1 MSGTIAWIAASAAG
15 EPAAAAG
22 PAAALPHPHGAAAT
36 ASLPQ
41 GAWGDPGELALP
53 LADRGLLLADG
64 LFETVLLEE
73 GRLQLLEEHLE
84 RWRSSAEL
92 LAMAPPPDHTLILP
106 LVAEAIARSGIR
118 TGALRLNWSRG
129 CGGRGLDLPAPA
141 QAAPAQATPAHRF
154 WLQLTATAPQFEA
167 VTTWISREERRNAA
181 SRLSRCKSFAYT
193 AQVQARREAQAAG
206 AHDALL
212 LSSHGQ
218 LCCGSAANLLVLH
231 QGRWTTPPLASGCLP
246 GVMRGRALRLGR
258 ADEAPLEPSDL
269 KTCEGALLINSLGC
283 RPIHRCDGTALA
295 QVPSAKAEQLWRELL
310 KEARP

>member
-1 MSGTIAWIAASAAG
+1 MMAPIAWIAASAAG
-15 EPAAAAG
+15 EPAAAV
-22 PAAALPHPHGAAAT
+22 PHPPDAGAT

-41 GAWGDPGELALP
+41 GQWGDPGELALP

-141 QAAPAQATPAHRF
+141 QAAPAHRF

-193 AQVQARREAQAAG
+193 AQVQARREAHAAG

-212 LSSHGQ
+212 LSSNGQ

-258 ADEAPLEPSDL
+258 ADEGPLEASDL

-295 QVPSAKAEQLWRELL
+295 QVPSGQAEQLWRELL

>member
-1 MSGTIAWIAASAAG
+1 MSGAIAWIAASAAAG
-15 EPAAAAG
+15 IAAIQAEETTAG
-22 PAAALPHPHGAAAT
+22 AT
-36 ASLPQ
+36 PGPTPSLPQ
-41 GAWGDPGELALP
+41 GQWGDPGELALP

-73 GRLQLLEEHLE
+73 GRLLLLEEHLV

-92 LAMAPPPDHTLILP
+92 LAMAPPPDQTLILP

-118 TGALRLNWSRG
+118 TGALRLDWSRG
-129 CGGRGLDLPAPA
+129 CGGRGLDLPASS
-141 QAAPAQATPAHRF
+141 QAAPAHRF

-193 AQVQARREAQAAG
+193 AQVQARREAHAAG

-212 LSSHGQ
+212 LSSHGD
-218 LCCGSAANLLVLH
+218 LCCGSAANLLVRH

-246 GVMRGRALRLGR
+246 GVMRGRALCLGR

-295 QVPSAKAEQLWRELL
+295 QVPSGQAEQLWRELL
-310 KEARP
+310 IEARP

>member
-15 EPAAAAG
+15 EPAAAV
-22 PAAALPHPHGAAAT
+22 PHPPDAGAT

-41 GAWGDPGELALP
+41 GQWGDPGELALP

-92 LAMAPPPDHTLILP
+92 LAMAPPPDQTLILP
-106 LVAEAIARSGIR
+106 LVAEAITRSGIR

-141 QAAPAQATPAHRF
+141 QAAPAHRF

-246 GVMRGRALRLGR
+246 GVMRGRAMRLGR
-258 ADEAPLEPSDL
+258 ACEGPLEPSDL
-269 KTCEGALLINSLGC
+269 MTCEGALLINSLGC

-295 QVPSAKAEQLWRELL
+295 QVPSDQAEQLWRELL
-310 KEARP
+310 TVARP

>member
-1 MSGTIAWIAASAAG
+1 MSGTIAWIAASTAG
-15 EPAAAAG
+15 EPAAAV
-22 PAAALPHPHGAAAT
+22 PHPPDAGAT

-92 LAMAPPPDHTLILP
+92 LAMAPPPDQTLILP
-106 LVAEAIARSGIR
+106 LVAEAIARSSIR

-141 QAAPAQATPAHRF
+141 QAAPAHRF

-193 AQVQARREAQAAG
+193 AQVQARREAHAAG

-246 GVMRGRALRLGR
+246 GVMRGRALHLGR
-258 ADEAPLEPSDL
+258 ADEGPLEPSDL
-269 KTCEGALLINSLGC
+269 KTCEGAVLINSLGC

-295 QVPSAKAEQLWRELL
+295 QVPSGQAEQLWRELL

>member
-1 MSGTIAWIAASAAG
+1 MSGRIAWIAASAAG
-15 EPAAAAG
+15 EPAAAV
-22 PAAALPHPHGAAAT
+22 PHPPDAGAT

-41 GAWGDPGELALP
+41 GQWGDPGELALP

-92 LAMAPPPDHTLILP
+92 LAMAPPPDQTLILP

-129 CGGRGLDLPAPA
+129 CSGRGLDLPAPA
-141 QAAPAQATPAHRF
+141 QAAPAHRF

-193 AQVQARREAQAAG
+193 AQVQARREAHAAG

-295 QVPSAKAEQLWRELL
+295 QIPSGQAEQLWRELL

>member
-1 MSGTIAWIAASAAG
+1 MMAPIAWIAASAAG
-15 EPAAAAG
+15 EPAAAV
-22 PAAALPHPHGAAAT
+22 PHPPDAGAT

-41 GAWGDPGELALP
+41 GQWGDPGELALP

-92 LAMAPPPDHTLILP
+92 LAMAPPPDQTLILP

-141 QAAPAQATPAHRF
+141 QAAPAHRF

-193 AQVQARREAQAAG
+193 AQVQARREAHAAG

-212 LSSHGQ
+212 LSSHGE

-258 ADEAPLEPSDL
+258 AGEGPLEPSDL
-269 KTCEGALLINSLGC
+269 MTCEGALLINSLGC

-295 QVPSAKAEQLWRELL
+295 QIPSGQAEQLWRELL

>member
-1 MSGTIAWIAASAAG
+1 MTAPIAWIAASAAG
-15 EPAAAAG
+15 EPSAAV
-22 PAAALPHPHGAAAT
+22 PHPPDAGAT

-41 GAWGDPGELALP
+41 GQWGDPSELALP
-53 LADRGLLLADG
+53 LGDRGLLLADG

-92 LAMAPPPDHTLILP
+92 LAMAPPPDQTLILP

-141 QAAPAQATPAHRF
+141 QAAPAHRF
-154 WLQLTATAPQFEA
+154 WLQLTATAPQFDA

-193 AQVQARREAQAAG
+193 ALVQARREAHAAG

-212 LSSHGQ
+212 LSSHGD

-258 ADEAPLEPSDL
+258 ANEAPLEPSDL

-295 QVPSAKAEQLWRELL
+295 RIPSGQAEQLWRELL

>member
-1 MSGTIAWIAASAAG
+1 MMAPIAWIAASAAG
-15 EPAAAAG
+15 EPAAAV
-22 PAAALPHPHGAAAT
+22 PHPPDAGAT

-41 GAWGDPGELALP
+41 GQWGDPGELALP

-92 LAMAPPPDHTLILP
+92 LAMAPPPDQTLILP

-129 CGGRGLDLPAPA
+129 CGGRGLDLPAPE
-141 QAAPAQATPAHRF
+141 QAAPAHRF

-193 AQVQARREAQAAG
+193 AQVQARREAHAAG

-212 LSSHGQ
+212 LSSHGE

-295 QVPSAKAEQLWRELL
+295 QVPSAQAEQLWRELL

>member
-22 PAAALPHPHGAAAT
+22 PAAALPHPPDAVAT

-41 GAWGDPGELALP
+41 GQWGDPGELALP

-129 CGGRGLDLPAPA
+129 CSGRGLDLPAPA
-141 QAAPAQATPAHRF
+141 QAAPAHRF

-167 VTTWISREERRNAA
+167 VSTWISREERRNAA

-193 AQVQARREAQAAG
+193 AQVQARREAHAAG
-206 AHDALL
+206 ADDALL
-212 LSSHGQ
+212 LSSNGE
-218 LCCGSAANLLVLH
+218 LCCGSAANLLVRH

-258 ADEAPLEPSDL
+258 AREGLLEPSAL
-269 KTCEGALLINSLGC
+269 AGCEGAVLINSLGC
-283 RPIHRCDGTALA
+283 RPIHRCDGNALA
-295 QVPSAKAEQLWRELL
+295 QVPSGQAEQLWRGLL
-310 KEARP
+310 EGATP

>member
-1 MSGTIAWIAASAAG
+1 MTAPIAWIAASAPTG
-15 EPAAAAG
+15 PAAAA
-22 PAAALPHPHGAAAT
+22 LPPTGAAP
-36 ASLPQ
+36 SLPQ
-41 GAWGDPGELALP
+41 GEWGHPDDLALP
-53 LADRGLLLADG
+53 LGDRGLLLADG
-64 LFETVLLEE
+64 LFETLLLDQ

-84 RWRSSAEL
+84 RWRTSAEL
-92 LAMAPPPDHTLILP
+92 LGMAPPPDQTLILP

-141 QAAPAQATPAHRF
+141 QAASAHRF

-167 VTTWISREERRNAA
+167 VTTWISRQERRNAA

-212 LSSHGQ
+212 LSSHGE
-218 LCCGSAANLLVLH
+218 LCCGSAANLLVRH

-258 ADEAPLEPSDL
+258 AVEGPLEPSDL
-269 KTCEGALLINSLGC
+269 EGCEGALLINSLGC
-283 RPIHRCDGTALA
+283 RPIHRCDGNALA
-295 QVPSAKAEQLWRELL
+295 QVPSGQAEQLWRELL
-310 KEARP
+310 EGATP

>member
-1 MSGTIAWIAASAAG
+1 MSSTIAWIATSAAG
-15 EPAAAAG
+15 EP
-22 PAAALPHPHGAAAT
+22 PAALP
-36 ASLPQ
+36 Q
-41 GAWGDPGELALP
+41 GQWGDPGELALP

-141 QAAPAQATPAHRF
+141 QAAPAHRF

-295 QVPSAKAEQLWRELL
+295 QVPSAQAEQLWRELL

>member
-1 MSGTIAWIAASAAG
+1 MTAPITWIAASAAG
-15 EPAAAAG
+15 EPAAAV
-22 PAAALPHPHGAAAT
+22 PHPPDAGAT

-41 GAWGDPGELALP
+41 GQWGDPGELALP

-141 QAAPAQATPAHRF
+141 QAAPAHRF

-193 AQVQARREAQAAG
+193 AQVQARREAHAAG

-212 LSSHGQ
+212 LSSHGE

-258 ADEAPLEPSDL
+258 ADEGPLEPSDL

-295 QVPSAKAEQLWRELL
+295 QVPSAQAEQLWRELL

>member
-15 EPAAAAG
+15 EPAAAV
-22 PAAALPHPHGAAAT
+22 PHPPGAAAS
-36 ASLPQ
+36 ASIPQ
-41 GAWGDPGELALP
+41 GQWGDPGELALP

-84 RWRSSAEL
+84 RWHSSAEL
-92 LAMAPPPDHTLILP
+92 LAMAPPPDQTLILP

-141 QAAPAQATPAHRF
+141 QAAPAHRF

-167 VTTWISREERRNAA
+167 VTTWISRQERRNAA

-193 AQVQARREAQAAG
+193 AQVQARREAHAAG

-212 LSSHGQ
+212 LSSHGE
-218 LCCGSAANLLVLH
+218 LCCGSAANLLVRH

-258 ADEAPLEPSDL
+258 ADEGPLEPSDL
-269 KTCEGALLINSLGC
+269 ETCEGALLINSLGC

-295 QVPSAKAEQLWRELL
+295 KVPSGQAEQLWRELL

>member
-1 MSGTIAWIAASAAG
+1 MTAPIAWIAASAAG
-15 EPAAAAG
+15 EPAAAV
-22 PAAALPHPHGAAAT
+22 PHPPDAAAT

-41 GAWGDPGELALP
+41 GQWGDPGELALP

-92 LAMAPPPDHTLILP
+92 LAMAPPPDQTLILP

-129 CGGRGLDLPAPA
+129 CSGRGLDLPAPA
-141 QAAPAQATPAHRF
+141 QAAPAHRF

-193 AQVQARREAQAAG
+193 AQVQARREAHAAG

-295 QVPSAKAEQLWRELL
+295 QIPSGQAEQLWRELL

>member
-1 MSGTIAWIAASAAG
+1 MTAPIAWIAASAAG
-15 EPAAAAG
+15 EPAAA
-22 PAAALPHPHGAAAT
+22 
-36 ASLPQ
+36 LPQ

-92 LAMAPPPDHTLILP
+92 LAMAPPPDQTLILP

-129 CGGRGLDLPAPA
+129 CGGRGLDLPSPE
-141 QAAPAQATPAHRF
+141 QAAPAHRF

-193 AQVQARREAQAAG
+193 AQVQARREAHAAG

-218 LCCGSAANLLVLH
+218 LCCGSAANLLVRH

-295 QVPSAKAEQLWRELL
+295 QVPSGQAEQLWRELL

>member
-1 MSGTIAWIAASAAG
+1 MAPIAWIAASAAG
-15 EPAAAAG
+15 EPAAAV
-22 PAAALPHPHGAAAT
+22 PHPPDAGAT

-41 GAWGDPGELALP
+41 GQWGDPGELALP

-92 LAMAPPPDHTLILP
+92 LAMAPPPDQTLILP

-141 QAAPAQATPAHRF
+141 QAAPAHRF

-193 AQVQARREAQAAG
+193 AQVQARREAHAAG

-212 LSSHGQ
+212 LSSNGQ

-295 QVPSAKAEQLWRELL
+295 QVPSGQAEQLWRELL

>member
-1 MSGTIAWIAASAAG
+1 MTAPIAWIAASAAG
-15 EPAAAAG
+15 EP
-22 PAAALPHPHGAAAT
+22 PAAVPHPPDAGAT

-41 GAWGDPGELALP
+41 GQWGDPSELALP
-53 LADRGLLLADG
+53 LGDRGLLLADG

-92 LAMAPPPDHTLILP
+92 LAMAPPPDQTLILP

-141 QAAPAQATPAHRF
+141 QAAPAHRF
-154 WLQLTATAPQFEA
+154 WLQLTATAPQFDA

-193 AQVQARREAQAAG
+193 ALVQARREAHAAG

-212 LSSHGQ
+212 LSSHGE
-218 LCCGSAANLLVLH
+218 LCCGSAANLLVRH

-246 GVMRGRALRLGR
+246 GVMRGRALCLGR

-295 QVPSAKAEQLWRELL
+295 QVPSGQAEQLWRELL

>member
-1 MSGTIAWIAASAAG
+1 MTAPIAWIAASAAG

-22 PAAALPHPHGAAAT
+22 PAAAVPHPPDAGAT

-41 GAWGDPGELALP
+41 GQWGDPGVLALP

-73 GRLQLLEEHLE
+73 GRLQLLDAHLE

-92 LAMAPPPDHTLILP
+92 LAMAPPPDQTLILP

-129 CGGRGLDLPAPA
+129 SGGRGLDLPAPA
-141 QAAPAQATPAHRF
+141 QAAPAHRF

-167 VTTWISREERRNAA
+167 VTTWISRQERRNTA

-193 AQVQARREAQAAG
+193 AQVQARREAHAAG
-206 AHDALL
+206 ADDALL
-212 LSSHGQ
+212 LSSHGD
-218 LCCGSAANLLVLH
+218 LCCGSASNLLVLR

-246 GVMRGRALRLGR
+246 GVMRGRALRLDR

-269 KTCEGALLINSLGC
+269 ETCEGAMLINSLGC
-283 RPIHRCDGTALA
+283 RPIHRCDATALA
-295 QVPSAKAEQLWRELL
+295 QVPSDQAEQLWRELL
-310 KEARP
+310 KGARP

>member
-1 MSGTIAWIAASAAG
+1 MMAPIAWIAASAAG
-15 EPAAAAG
+15 EPAAAV
-22 PAAALPHPHGAAAT
+22 PHPPDAGAT

-41 GAWGDPGELALP
+41 GQWGDPGELALP

-92 LAMAPPPDHTLILP
+92 LAMAPPPDQTLILP

-141 QAAPAQATPAHRF
+141 QAAPAHRF

-193 AQVQARREAQAAG
+193 AQVQARREAHAAG

-212 LSSHGQ
+212 LSSHGE

-295 QVPSAKAEQLWRELL
+295 QVPSGQAEQLWRELL

>member
-1 MSGTIAWIAASAAG
+1 MMAPIAWIAASAAG
-15 EPAAAAG
+15 EPAAAV
-22 PAAALPHPHGAAAT
+22 PHPPDAGAT

-41 GAWGDPGELALP
+41 GQWGDPGELALP

-141 QAAPAQATPAHRF
+141 QAAPAHRF

-193 AQVQARREAQAAG
+193 AQVQARREAHAAG

-212 LSSHGQ
+212 LSSHGE

-258 ADEAPLEPSDL
+258 ACEGPLEPSDL
-269 KTCEGALLINSLGC
+269 MTCEGAVLINSLGC

-295 QVPSAKAEQLWRELL
+295 QIPSGQAEQLWRELL

>member
-1 MSGTIAWIAASAAG
+1 MTAPIAWIAASAAG
-15 EPAAAAG
+15 EPAAAV
-22 PAAALPHPHGAAAT
+22 PHPPDAGAT

-41 GAWGDPGELALP
+41 GQWGDPGELALP

-73 GRLQLLEEHLE
+73 GRLQLLDAHLE

-92 LAMAPPPDHTLILP
+92 LAMAPPPDQTLILP

-129 CGGRGLDLPAPA
+129 CGGRGLDLPAPTR
-141 QAAPAQATPAHRF
+141 AAPAHRF

-167 VTTWISREERRNAA
+167 VTTWISRQERRNTA

-193 AQVQARREAQAAG
+193 AQVQARREAHAAG
-206 AHDALL
+206 ADDALL
-212 LSSHGQ
+212 LSSHGE
-218 LCCGSAANLLVLH
+218 LCCGSAANLLVLR
-231 QGRWTTPPLASGCLP
+231 QGRWTTPPVASGCLP

-269 KTCEGALLINSLGC
+269 ETCEGAMLINSLGC
-283 RPIHRCDGTALA
+283 RPIHRCNGTALA
-295 QVPSAKAEQLWRELL
+295 QVPSGQAEQLWRELL
-310 KEARP
+310 KGARP

>member
-1 MSGTIAWIAASAAG
+1 MMAPIAWIAASAAG
-15 EPAAAAG
+15 EPAAAV
-22 PAAALPHPHGAAAT
+22 PHPPDAGAT

-41 GAWGDPGELALP
+41 GQWGDPGELALP

-92 LAMAPPPDHTLILP
+92 LAMAPPPDQTLILP

-141 QAAPAQATPAHRF
+141 QAAPAHRF

-193 AQVQARREAQAAG
+193 AQVQARREAHAAG

-212 LSSHGQ
+212 LSSHGE

-258 ADEAPLEPSDL
+258 ACEGPLEPSDL
-269 KTCEGALLINSLGC
+269 MTCEGAVLINSLGC

-295 QVPSAKAEQLWRELL
+295 QIPSGQAEQLWRELL

>member
-15 EPAAAAG
+15 EPAAAV
-22 PAAALPHPHGAAAT
+22 PHPPDAGAT

-41 GAWGDPGELALP
+41 GQWGDPGELALP

-92 LAMAPPPDHTLILP
+92 LAMAPPPDQTLILP
-106 LVAEAIARSGIR
+106 LVAEAITRSGIR

-141 QAAPAQATPAHRF
+141 QAAPAHRF

-246 GVMRGRALRLGR
+246 GVMRGRAMRLGR
-258 ADEAPLEPSDL
+258 ACEGPLEPSDL
-269 KTCEGALLINSLGC
+269 MTCEGALLINSLGC
-283 RPIHRCDGTALA
+283 RPIHRCDGTAVA
-295 QVPSAKAEQLWRELL
+295 QVPSGQAEQLWRELL
-310 KEARP
+310 IEARS

>member
-1 MSGTIAWIAASAAG
+1 MMAPIAWIAASAAG
-15 EPAAAAG
+15 EPAAAV
-22 PAAALPHPHGAAAT
+22 PHPPDAGAT

-41 GAWGDPGELALP
+41 GQWGDPGELALP

-92 LAMAPPPDHTLILP
+92 LAMAPPPDQTLILP

-141 QAAPAQATPAHRF
+141 QAAPAHRF

-193 AQVQARREAQAAG
+193 AQVQARREAHAAG

-212 LSSHGQ
+212 LSSHGE

-258 ADEAPLEPSDL
+258 ADEGPLEPSDL

-295 QVPSAKAEQLWRELL
+295 QIPSGQAEQLWRELL
-310 KEARP
+310 KGARP

>member
-1 MSGTIAWIAASAAG
+1 MTASIAWIAASAA
-15 EPAAAAG
+15 AG
-22 PAAALPHPHGAAAT
+22 PAAAVLPPTGAGP
-36 ASLPQ
+36 SLPQ
-41 GAWGDPGELALP
+41 GEWGDPSELALP
-53 LADRGLLLADG
+53 LGDRGLLLADG
-64 LFETVLLEE
+64 LFETVLLEQ
-73 GRLQLLEEHLE
+73 GRLQLLGDHLE
-84 RWRSSAEL
+84 RWRTSAEL
-92 LAMAPPPDHTLILP
+92 LGMAPPPDQTLILP
-106 LVAEAIARSGIR
+106 LVAEAMARSGIR

-129 CGGRGLDLPAPA
+129 CGGRGLDLPALA
-141 QAAPAQATPAHRF
+141 QAASAHRF

-167 VTTWISREERRNAA
+167 VTTWISRQERRNAA

-212 LSSHGQ
+212 LSSHGE
-218 LCCGSAANLLVLH
+218 LCCGSAANLLVRH

-269 KTCEGALLINSLGC
+269 ETCEGAVLINSLGC

-295 QVPSAKAEQLWRELL
+295 QVPSGQAEQLWRELL
-310 KEARP
+310 EGGTP

>member
-1 MSGTIAWIAASAAG
+1 MMAPIAWIAASAAG
-15 EPAAAAG
+15 EPAAAV
-22 PAAALPHPHGAAAT
+22 PHPPDAGAT

-41 GAWGDPGELALP
+41 GQWGDPGELALP

-92 LAMAPPPDHTLILP
+92 LAMAPPPDQTLILP

-141 QAAPAQATPAHRF
+141 QAAPAHRF

-295 QVPSAKAEQLWRELL
+295 QIPSAQAEQLWRELL